1 MASDEKPTSI
11 WKKELSFRRKSDA
24 EQAADS
30 GAAGDSGSIW
40 KKEISLRRQ
49 AKADPVADTPAEP
62 EQTLI
67 AEPLLDAA
75 LEALAPEPAPAPTPP
90 EPEAAPAIEHDWLTK
105 PLEEVSE
112 PPAEPVSPVALVQPL
127 PEEPAPVALPE
138 PEPELDLDLDLGLD
152 LPVAAL
158 PDLPTVEPMPV
169 PASEPEPV
177 SPPAPAPVETTAEAK
192 VPFYKKELSLKRT
205 PKAAKPQKAAKPA
218 KAPKAAKVE
227 EPSEDGGRV
236 PFYKRELSLKR
247 GPKQWDAA
255 EPAAEAKPKLAR
267 LPRPKPSLPTMPAL
281 PSFGRGGGNAKKI
294 VGLKIGG
301 SQIAA
306 ARIVNGAEP
315 ELLQA
320 VREPLEHGIVVGGEL
335 RDPEALALALKA
347 FFARHKLPKR
357 GIRLGIANNRIGVR
371 TFEVTGIADPKQLA
385 NAIRFRAQEVL
396 PIPLEE
402 AVLDY
407 QVLAEGTS
415 EDGQPF
421 CRVLLVVAYRE
432 LVDRYVY
439 ACRKAGLQIVGIDL
453 EAFALL
459 RAIAEP
465 HDPVPGSERGA
476 LVAVAVGHER
486 STFAVSDGRVCE
498 FTRVLEW
505 GGWALNVAIA
515 RVLDMAPSEVEPVK
529 RALSFAGAEHV
540 PDGFTEEQLA
550 AAREAARKQL
560 QTFARELVSSL
571 QFYQNQPASLSIGE
585 IVLTGGTAHLPG
597 LGAELERLIGVPVRI
612 ADPLARVKVSKRV
625 AAREQVGSLAVAI
638 GLGIED

>member
-24 EQAADS
+24 ERAADADAS
-30 GAAGDSGSIW
+30 GDSGSIW
-40 KKEISLRRQ
+40 KKEVSLRRQ
-49 AKADPVADTPAEP
+49 AKGADPAAEAP
-62 EQTLI
+62 ELEQPLI
-67 AEPLLDAA
+67 PEPVLEAA
-75 LEALAPEPAPAPTPP
+75 LEALAAEPVAAAPPPPPEPAP
-90 EPEAAPAIEHDWLTK
+90 APAIEHDWLTK

-112 PPAEPVSPVALVQPL
+112 PPDEPVLPVSPVSLVQPL
-127 PEEPAPVALPE
+127 PEEPVPAASPE
-138 PEPELDLDLDLGLD
+138 AEPELDLPL
-152 LPVAAL
+152 AAL
-158 PDLPTVEPMPV
+158 PDLPAPVPVREPAAAPAPV
-169 PASEPEPV
+169 PAAA
-177 SPPAPAPVETTAEAK
+177 PAPAPAEVPEAK

-205 PKAAKPQKAAKPA
+205 PKAPKP
-218 KAPKAAKVE
+218 PKAAKTPKAAETVQAK
-227 EPSEDGGRV
+227 EPSEDSPRV
-236 PFYKRELSLKR
+236 PFYRRELSLRR
-247 GPKQWDAA
+247 GAKQWDAA
-255 EPAAEAKPKLAR
+255 EPVADPKPKLTR
-267 LPRPKPSLPTMPAL
+267 LPRPRPSLPTL

-294 VGLKIGG
+294 VGLKVGG

-315 ELLQA
+315 ELVQA
-320 VREPLEHGIVVGGEL
+320 VREPLEHGIVVAGEL

-396 PIPLEE
+396 PIPIEE

-432 LVDRYVY
+432 LVDRYLY

-459 RAIAEP
+459 RAVAEP
-465 HDPVPGSERGA
+465 RDPVPGSDRGA

-515 RVLDMAPSEVEPVK
+515 RALDMAPSEVEPAK
-529 RALSFAGAEHV
+529 RALSLTGPEHV
-540 PDGFTEEQLA
+540 PDGFTEDQLA
-550 AAREAARKQL
+550 TAREAARKQL

-571 QFYQNQPASLSIGE
+571 QFYQNQPGSLSIGE

-625 AAREQVGSLAVAI
+625 VEREQIGSLAVAI